1 MNCLTIHNIARRRL
15 VAPLRLLVMALVG
28 VCCKLQKGDQGS
40 TGIKMTMKVMQVFW
54 VKRVLR

>member
-1 MNCLTIHNIARRRL
+1 MNCLTIHKIARRRL

-40 TGIKMTMKVMQVFW
+40 TGIEMTKVMQVY
-54 VKRVLR
+54 

>member
-1 MNCLTIHNIARRRL
+1 MNCLTIHNI

-40 TGIKMTMKVMQVFW
+40 TGIEMTEEVMQ

>member
-1 MNCLTIHNIARRRL
+1 M
-15 VAPLRLLVMALVG
+15 RLLVMALVG

-40 TGIKMTMKVMQVFW
+40 TGIKMTMEVMQVFW